1 MVCLMSGAPSYS
13 NFRRVDQFTG
23 SGLSSQST
31 LANPP
36 AFAHSFKQGRVISH
50 EVTTHVADGMAS
62 RTPDAAALAIAKRG
76 AERVVQVS
84 DGEVESAMRAL
95 FADTHNTAEGGG
107 AAAFAALLQEK
118 DKMRGRKTAVVLSGG
133 NVDSPLFSR
142 ILARV

>member
-1 MVCLMSGAPSYS
+1 
-13 NFRRVDQFTG
+13 
-23 SGLSSQST
+23 
-31 LANPP
+31 
-36 AFAHSFKQGRVISH
+36 
-50 EVTTHVADGMAS
+50 MAS